1 MMLTH
6 ITVVRAA
13 RGRSEQLGQCLQAL
27 CEPARKMDGC
37 LCFDVGRKADE
48 PGAWLVH
55 GEWRS
60 SATLQAYF
68 TAPLLQRVLDE
79 ALQRHLLGSVACMT
93 YEQSQA
99 A

>member
-1 MMLTH
+1 MLTH

-13 RGRSEQLGQCLQAL
+13 RGRSEQLGLCLQAL
-27 CEPARKMDGC
+27 SGVARKMDGC
-37 LCFDVGRKADE
+37 LSFDVGRKADE
-48 PGAWLVH
+48 AGAWLVH

-60 SATLQAYF
+60 NAALQAYF

-79 ALQRHLLGSVACMT
+79 AMKRHLLGSVTSMT